1 MIDSTLLL
9 DHHQDPF
16 DRVLIA
22 QAKYRNLRLVS
33 KDRHVP
39 AMMSRPSGCRK
50 RYLNMA
56 IENGI

>member
-39 AMMSRPSGCRK
+39 A
-50 RYLNMA
+50 YDVA
-56 IENGI
+56 TFWV